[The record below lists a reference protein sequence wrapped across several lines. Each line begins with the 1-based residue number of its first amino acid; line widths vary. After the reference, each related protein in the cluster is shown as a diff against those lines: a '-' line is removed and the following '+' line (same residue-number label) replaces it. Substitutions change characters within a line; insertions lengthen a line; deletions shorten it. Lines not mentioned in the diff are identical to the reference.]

1 MQPWRPVGL
10 AFTAIR
16 DDPGLMRFLPQRGYT
31 LTSKQAAYEVLA
43 RKWRPQ
49 RFAEVVGQEHI
60 TRTLK
65 NAISQERVGHA
76 YLFVGAR
83 GIGKTTTA
91 RIFAK
96 ALNCEAGLVQEP
108 CCSCQSCQEIA
119 TGSSLDVI
127 EIDGASHNKVD
138 DIRDIRDNVQYT
150 PSRSRFKIYIIDEVH
165 MLSTAAWNAL
175 LKTLEEPPP
184 HVKFLFATTEPHKV
198 LATIVSRCQR
208 FDLRRIPVPLIM
220 ARLGEIARE
229 EQVPADDGALAAIA
243 RAADGGM
250 RDAQSIFDQMIAFC
264 GGSQSGAIR
273 EQDVIDVFGLASG
286 AELSQVV
293 SGLLSNDTRLVI
305 SVVQGLA
312 DRGRDLERLFSDTVY
327 CLRNVMIQQL
337 CGDDSTGLHV
347 SGSEL
352 NELRRM
358 CGLAE
363 PDRVQ
368 RVLDSLLASEQSLR
382 AALNKR
388 VCLEVALVRAMRE
401 GHGVQIEDVIARL
414 CELRGEPAPA
424 PPRPPP
430 PPRAV
435 RPEARRERVQVAG
448 PPTPGPADADSGHV
462 DAAVAPRAEDTPPPD
477 AGDCTDQDESPA
489 AIPVTAA
496 PAETPTS
503 ESGGSTLPASTP
515 EQGTPAAN
523 GGGASPAVEDTA
535 PASTLDP
542 VPQAAVAAPTPPV
555 APDGDGAE
563 RPPAPRTR
571 PSAAAEPPAADR
583 TSGIERG
590 LVEGEAQRNGEQ
602 VVVLWHRLVEEVG
615 KVPGRQ
621 QLKSYLQ
628 ELKPV
633 SFLQGVLHAGIDED
647 VPEEHVEFLQ
657 SADTGRV
664 LATCF
669 AQISPVP
676 GGRVLIKRWIPS
688 VSDADRR
695 PPKVSSPEVR
705 ERVEKNEFVRRV
717 CGLFD
722 GEVIDVR
729 G

>member
-1 MQPWRPVGL
+1 M
-10 AFTAIR
+10 ATN
-16 DDPGLMRFLPQRGYT
+16 
-31 LTSKQAAYEVLA
+31 QAAYEVLA

-49 RFAEVVGQEHI
+49 RFSEVVGQEHI

-65 NAISQERVGHA
+65 NAIAQQRVGHA
-76 YLFVGAR
+76 YLFVGPR

-108 CCSCQSCQEIA
+108 CCSCPSCKEIA
-119 TGSSLDVI
+119 SGSSLDVI

-150 PSRSRFKIYIIDEVH
+150 PSRSRFKLYIIDEVH

-220 ARLGEIARE
+220 GRLGEIAQAE
-229 EQVPADDGALAAIA
+229 GISAAEGALAAIA

-264 GGSQSGAIR
+264 GGGQSGGIQ

-293 SGLLSNDTRLVI
+293 SGLLGNDTRLVI

-327 CLRNVMIQQL
+327 YLRNVMIQQL
-337 CGDDSTGLHV
+337 CGDDGTGLHV

-352 NELRRM
+352 EEIRRM

-401 GHGVQIEDVIARL
+401 GHGVQIEDVITRL
-414 CELRGEPAPA
+414 CELRGD
-424 PPRPPP
+424 PP
-430 PPRAV
+430 PPRRVPAPVPQNVQAEARPQSVQASGPPAGAAADAAARRAAPPPVVRAEGAPPQTGLESPNGDAGPAAGPVAGQREAV
-435 RPEARRERVQVAG
+435 PGEQPDGGTAVGTAPASGDTAPGGDVRLDAGDVAPMSTDVPEPEAASVVPSPAATDPGGGAG
-448 PPTPGPADADSGHV
+448 
-462 DAAVAPRAEDTPPPD
+462 TPPPD
-477 AGDCTDQDESPA
+477 A
-489 AIPVTAA
+489 
-496 PAETPTS
+496 
-503 ESGGSTLPASTP
+503 P
-515 EQGTPAAN
+515 EPPPPD
-523 GGGASPAVEDTA
+523 GASEVEC
-535 PASTLDP
+535 
-542 VPQAAVAAPTPPV
+542 
-555 APDGDGAE
+555 E
-563 RPPAPRTR
+563 
-571 PSAAAEPPAADR
+571 
-583 TSGIERG
+583 
-590 LVEGEAQRNGEQ
+590 LVEPEGQGNGEEA
-602 VVVLWHRLVEEVG
+602 VVLWHRLVEEVG
-615 KVPGRQ
+615 KVPGKH

-633 SFLQGVLHAGIDED
+633 SFLHGVLHAGIDED
-647 VPEEHVEFLQ
+647 VPEEHAEVLQ
-657 SADTGRV
+657 SAETARV

-676 GGRVLIKRWIPS
+676 DGKVLVKRWIAS
-688 VSDADRR
+688 VSDAERR
-695 PPKVSSPEVR
+695 PAKVSSPEVR